1 MNRYIK
7 HIGVISIA
15 TAVVACGG
23 GSGGAG
29 PVEGPLTADA
39 QGIWF
44 SAKVNNVSRTL
55 VFFSNGESWATIDD
69 ESAAIPTVTILSGQS
84 TSLEGSKKITSSLTG
99 ANAASPGTVQAATF
113 TAEVTTAKSRV
124 QGALLPGGSDEAWKY
139 DANFDARPLDLAQ
152 AAGVHEVEMRS
163 SGEPH
168 DMLLTIDEDGTFTL
182 QSDTP
187 GDENCQATGKISL
200 GDPGKQ
206 VGRLSLTFAGNS
218 CPLTEGTKMTGTF
231 RIFIQANPLVEILAL
246 SEDKRVGMVVGSRS
260 NGS

>member
-1 MNRYIK
+1 MNRYLK
-7 HIGVISIA
+7 QFSVISIA
-15 TAVVACGG
+15 AAMVACGG
-23 GSGGAG
+23 GGAG

-44 SAKVNNVSRTL
+44 SDKVNNVSRTL
-55 VFFSNGESWATIDD
+55 VFFSNGETWATIDD
-69 ESAAIPTVTILSGQS
+69 ESAATPTVTILTGQS
-84 TSLEGSKKITSSLTG
+84 TSLEGSKKIRWSLTG
-99 ANAASPGTVQAATF
+99 ANAASPGAVQAATF
-113 TAEVTTAKSRV
+113 TGEVTTAKSRV
-124 QGALLPGGSDEAWKY
+124 QGAFLPGGSDEAWGY

-168 DMLLTIDEDGTFTL
+168 DMLLTIDADGTFTL

-206 VGRLSLTFAGNS
+206 MGRLSLTFAGNN
-218 CPLTEGTKMTGTF
+218 CPIAEGTKMTGTF
-231 RIFIQANPLVEILAL
+231 RIFIQTNPLVEILAL
-246 SEDKRVGMVVGSRS
+246 SEDKRVGMGVGSRP